1 MSNESQYR
9 NAVMRASTEEL
20 LQEVIRRMSSG
31 KASESVLRDTPGR
44 VAESWAELFGGYHQN
59 PLSFLKEFE
68 ETGYDELVL
77 VKDIPFHS
85 TCEHHLLPFSGV
97 AHVAY
102 IPTGKVLGLS
112 KLGRLVDCFARRL
125 QTQERLTNQIVQTM
139 VTAGAPPEGA
149 APCAARNKWKGV
161 ACVVEAE
168 HSCMCSRGVK
178 KPGAKTVTSK
188 LWGAFYDNPQA
199 RQELMTLI
207 FGGRRG

>member
-1 MSNESQYR
+1 MSKSYDYSLTLAEATS
-9 NAVMRASTEEL
+9 EEL
-20 LQEVIRRMSSG
+20 IREVI
-31 KASESVLRDTPGR
+31 GR
-44 VAESWAELFGGYHQN
+44 VAGTHANADTYENTPRRVVESWAELFGGYHQN